1 MIGTIANASTILVGS
16 IIGSTLRKG
25 FDEKYKNIM
34 MDSMGLAATAL
45 GINSVVQAMPDS
57 KYHVLFI
64 VSLALGGIIGT
75 ALSLDTL
82 FDRTV
87 SKISKGSNLAQGL
100 STAILLYCAGTL
112 SILGPIQSALQGDN
126 TYLFTNA
133 ILDGITS
140 IVLSSTFGIGI
151 ALAAIILFCWQGA
164 IYLLA
169 GLIAPFITDTLMT
182 EISLVGGVLIFASG
196 LGILRIKNISAITGS
211 TFQKCC
217 PFFWISHYP
226 RLDTTYLVFDRAV
239 MMRPDKIVYV
249 HKLAEF
255 TLYNSLILAALTQKC
270 E

>member
-82 FDRTV
+82 FDRAV

-140 IVLSSTFGIGI
+140 IFGIGI

-196 LGILRIKNISAITGS
+196 LGILGIKKIKTLNLLPALLIPPVAVTIL
-211 TFQKCC
+211 
-217 PFFWISHYP
+217 SH
-226 RLDTTYLVFDRAV
+226 FG
-239 MMRPDKIVYV
+239 I
-249 HKLAEF
+249 
-255 TLYNSLILAALTQKC
+255 
-270 E
+270 

>member
-82 FDRTV
+82 FDRAV

-100 STAILLYCAGTL
+100 STAIL
-112 SILGPIQSALQGDN
+112 LGPIQSALQGDN

-196 LGILRIKNISAITGS
+196 LGILGIKKIKTLNLLPALLIPPVAVTIL
-211 TFQKCC
+211 
-217 PFFWISHYP
+217 SH
-226 RLDTTYLVFDRAV
+226 FG
-239 MMRPDKIVYV
+239 I
-249 HKLAEF
+249 
-255 TLYNSLILAALTQKC
+255 
-270 E
+270 

>member
-16 IIGSTLRKG
+16 IVGSTLRKG

-45 GINSVVQAMPDS
+45 GINSIVQAMPDS

-82 FDRTV
+82 FDRAV
-87 SKISKGSNLAQGL
+87 SKISKGSNLAQG
-100 STAILLYCAGTL
+100 L

-196 LGILRIKNISAITGS
+196 LGILGIKKIKTLNLLPALLIPPVAVTIL
-211 TFQKCC
+211 
-217 PFFWISHYP
+217 SH
-226 RLDTTYLVFDRAV
+226 FG
-239 MMRPDKIVYV
+239 I
-249 HKLAEF
+249 
-255 TLYNSLILAALTQKC
+255 
-270 E
+270 

>member
-45 GINSVVQAMPDS
+45 GINSIVQAMPDS

-82 FDRTV
+82 FDQAV

-100 STAILLYCAGTL
+100 STASLLYCAGTL

-169 GLIAPFITDTLMT
+169 GLIAPFITADDGDQ
-182 EISLVGGVLIFASG
+182 SGGRRADLC
-196 LGILRIKNISAITGS
+196 LRPWHPGHQEDQDPQPAAGSAHSARCRHHPVSFWDLKTPYCNISAITGS
-211 TFQKCC
+211 AFQKRC
-217 PFFWISHYP
+217 PFFGFPILLGWI
-226 RLDTTYLVFDRAV
+226 
-239 MMRPDKIVYV
+239 
-249 HKLAEF
+249 
-255 TLYNSLILAALTQKC
+255 
-270 E
+270 